1 MGRLST
7 HVLDTANGKPA
18 GGVAVT
24 LSRLEDDGSRTI
36 LVETR
41 TNADGRTDAPL
52 LTGDAFACG
61 RYELVFAIGD
71 YFRAGGLNLPEP
83 AFLDEVPIRF
93 GIAEPNGHYHV
104 PLLASPWGC
113 TTYRGS

>member
-7 HVLDTANGKPA
+7 HVLDTAQGKPA
-18 GGVAVT
+18 GGVAIR
-24 LSRLEDDGSRTI
+24 LSRIDGDGSRTT
-36 LVETR
+36 LLETR
-41 TNADGRTDAPL
+41 TNADGRTDSPL
-52 LTGDAFACG
+52 LTGDAFVCG
-61 RYELVFAIGD
+61 RYELTFAIGD
-71 YFRAGGLNLPEP
+71 YFRAQGLSLPEP

-93 GIAEPNGHYHV
+93 GIAEPDGHYHV